1 MFNSLE
7 FIIEKISFFVIMQY
21 SNRKMNEKKEERMG
35 KIYRKKNGEVE
46 KKEEQSD
53 EVKEREKKRE
63 VYGLLSSL

>member
-1 MFNSLE
+1 
-7 FIIEKISFFVIMQY
+7 
-21 SNRKMNEKKEERMG
+21 MNEKKEERMG

-46 KKEEQSD
+46 KKEEESD